1 MGDKT
6 IKPPNEM
13 SFLDH
18 LEELRWHLI
27 RSTLAIVIIGCVAFL
42 MKDFIFDTVIFG
54 PKKMDFP
61 TYRVFC
67 HIATFLGFESAFCAD
82 KLPFTIQSRLMSG
95 QFSAHIW
102 TSIWAGFIV
111 GFPYV
116 LYEVWKFISPGLYE
130 KERKNSRGF
139 ILVASF
145 LFFLGVLFGYY
156 VVAPLS
162 INFLGTYQV
171 SSEVTNEFDL
181 ASYISTI
188 RTSVIACGIL
198 FELPIIIYFLTK
210 VGLVTPELMKKY
222 RKIALVIVLIL
233 SAVITPPDVTSQI
246 IVAFPVLILYQV
258 SIGISKRVLKN
269 EAKRERKAA
278 EKAKAEK
285 AKAEKARAAAQAKAD
300 KENTDITPK

>member
-1 MGDKT
+1 MSSKAT
-6 IKPPNEM
+6 TSPNEM

-27 RSTLAIVIIGCVAFL
+27 RSVLAVVIIGSVAFL

-61 TYRVFC
+61 TYKLFC
-67 HIATFLGFESAFCAD
+67 DIATYFGFDSAFCAD

-102 TSIWAGFIV
+102 TSIWAGFII

-116 LYEVWKFISPGLYE
+116 LYEMWKFISPGLYE
-130 KERKNSRGF
+130 KERRNSRGF
-139 ILVASF
+139 IFIASF

-156 VVAPLS
+156 VVSPLS

-181 ASYISTI
+181 ASYISTV
-188 RTSVIACGIL
+188 RASVIACGVL
-198 FELPIIIYFLTK
+198 FELPIIIFFLTK
-210 VGLVTPELMKKY
+210 IGLVTPEIMRKY
-222 RKIALVIVLIL
+222 RKIALVVVLIL
-233 SAVITPPDVTSQI
+233 SAVITPPDVASQI
-246 IVAFPVLILYQV
+246 IVAIPVLILYQV
-258 SIGISKRVLKN
+258 SIYISAMVLRK
-269 EAKRERKAA
+269 ERK
-278 EKAKAEK
+278 KAEK
-285 AKAEKARAAAQAKAD
+285 EKKANKNVKS
-300 KENTDITPK
+300 N